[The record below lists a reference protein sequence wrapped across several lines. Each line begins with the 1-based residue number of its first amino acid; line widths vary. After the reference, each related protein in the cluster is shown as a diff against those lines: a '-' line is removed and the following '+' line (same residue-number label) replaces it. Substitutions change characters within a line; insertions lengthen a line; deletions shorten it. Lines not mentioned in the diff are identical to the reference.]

1 MGAAR
6 AAEVR
11 EMVQMNLDNRNKR
24 GEVVRGFRRIF
35 SISIP
40 ATMVASATLAIV
52 FALALDGCSKHEN
65 KDIAS
70 VASSQPSQE
79 IAPAP
84 VLPSP
89 TPAPTN
95 DAKTEKKPKP
105 KRPSTVAFKDDGYG
119 VSFRYPRK
127 YKLLTPEKGKESS
140 EELAAMPMN
149 FAQPGGMNV
158 AGVEL
163 TRGEAVPFLNVNVNK
178 GLTANQCQM
187 FAVPEQSTAS
197 NTPTETEDESGVKK
211 VNVRGADFS
220 KVETTTDLLEARYY
234 HHFEPGADK
243 DSSLCY
249 EVVLGVVQPEDSTKQ
264 VDSTAMFTQ
273 LERILGTL
281 KIKPEI
287 TPTETASVPSQPLT
301 TEKPQ

>member
-1 MGAAR
+1 
-6 AAEVR
+6 
-11 EMVQMNLDNRNKR
+11 MVQMNLDNRNKR

-65 KDIAS
+65 KDSAS
-70 VASSQPSQE
+70 VASRQPSQGE

-95 DAKTEKKPKP
+95 EAKAEKKPKP

-149 FAQPGGMNV
+149 FAQPGGVNV

-178 GLTANQCQM
+178 GLTADQCQM

-197 NTPTETEDESGVKK
+197 NTASETDDESGVKK

-220 KVETTTDLLEARYY
+220 KVETMTDLLEARYY

-243 DSSLCY
+243 DSGLCY

-264 VDSTAMFTQ
+264 VDSTAMFAQ

-287 TPTETASVPSQPLT
+287 TPTETASVPSNL
-301 TEKPQ
+301 

>member
-1 MGAAR
+1 
-6 AAEVR
+6 
-11 EMVQMNLDNRNKR
+11 MVQMNLENRNKR
-24 GEVVRGFRRIF
+24 EAVRGFRRIF

-52 FALALDGCSKHEN
+52 FALALDGCSKHQNKEN
-65 KDIAS
+65 TS
-70 VASSQPSQE
+70 VAYSQPSQGE

-95 DAKTEKKPKP
+95 EAKTEKKAKVR
-105 KRPSTVAFKDDGYG
+105 RPSTVAFKDDGYG

-149 FAQPGGMNV
+149 FVQPGGVNV

-178 GLTANQCQM
+178 GLTADQCQT
-187 FAVPEQSTAS
+187 FAVPEQSAGDQ
-197 NTPTETEDESGVKK
+197 TPIDTDDESGVKK
-211 VNVRGADFS
+211 VSLRGTEFS
-220 KVETTTDLLEARYY
+220 KVETVTDQLEARYY

-243 DSSLCY
+243 DSGLCY
-249 EVVLGVVQPEDSTKQ
+249 EVVLGVVQPQDNSKQ

-273 LERILGTL
+273 LERILGTM

-287 TPTETASVPSQPLT
+287 ASTETASVPSQPVT

>member
-1 MGAAR
+1 
-6 AAEVR
+6 
-11 EMVQMNLDNRNKR
+11 MVQMNLENRNRRDEIVK
-24 GEVVRGFRRIF
+24 GFRRIF

-40 ATMVASATLAIV
+40 ATMVVSATLAIV
-52 FALALDGCSKHEN
+52 FALALDGCSKHQD
-65 KDIAS
+65 KTSAS
-70 VASSQPSQE
+70 VTSNQPSQGE

-89 TPAPTN
+89 TPVPAN
-95 DAKTEKKPKP
+95 EAKTEKKSKV

-140 EELAAMPMN
+140 EELSAMPMN
-149 FAQPGGMNV
+149 FAQPGGVNV

-163 TRGEAVPFLNVNVNK
+163 TRGAAVPFLNVNVNK
-178 GLTANQCQM
+178 GGTSEQCQM
-187 FAVPEQSTAS
+187 FAVPEQSAS
-197 NTPTETEDESGVKK
+197 GDTPIGTDDESGVKK
-211 VNVRGADFS
+211 VSLRGTEFS
-220 KVETTTDLLEARYY
+220 RVETVTDQLEARYY

-243 DSSLCY
+243 DSGLCY
-249 EVVLGVVQPEDSTKQ
+249 EVVLGVVQPQDNSKQ

-273 LERILGTL
+273 LERILRTV
-281 KIKPEI
+281 KIQPEI
-287 TPTETASVPSQPLT
+287 TSTETASVPVPPVT

>member
-1 MGAAR
+1 M

-11 EMVQMNLDNRNKR
+11 EMVQMNLENRNKR
-24 GEVVRGFRRIF
+24 DEIVRGFRRIF

-52 FALALDGCSKHEN
+52 FALGLDGCSKHQDKQN
-65 KDIAS
+65 T
-70 VASSQPSQE
+70 VASSQPSQGE

-89 TPAPTN
+89 TPAPIN
-95 DAKTEKKPKP
+95 DAKTEKKAKP
-105 KRPSTVAFKDDGYG
+105 RRPSTVGFKDSGYG

-163 TRGEAVPFLNVNVNK
+163 TRGEAVPFLNVNVDK
-178 GLTANQCQM
+178 GLTADQCQM
-187 FAVPEQSTAS
+187 FAVPEQSS
-197 NTPTETEDESGVKK
+197 SDNTPIETDDESGVKK

-220 KVETTTDLLEARYY
+220 KVETVTDQLEARYY

-243 DSSLCY
+243 DSGLCY
-249 EVVLGVVQPEDSTKQ
+249 EVVLGVVQPQDSSKQ

-281 KIKPEI
+281 KIKPEV
-287 TPTETASVPSQPLT
+287 TPTETASVPSQPVT